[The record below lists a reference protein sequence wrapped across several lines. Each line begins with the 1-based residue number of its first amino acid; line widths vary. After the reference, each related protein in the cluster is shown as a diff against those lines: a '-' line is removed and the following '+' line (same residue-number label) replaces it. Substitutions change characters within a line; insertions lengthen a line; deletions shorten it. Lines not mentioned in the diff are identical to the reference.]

1 MGYYDDYFINDQ
13 SLLFKKINQGKLH
26 QDIRLGNNII
36 RISGIHQIFG
46 HLSIDSDD
54 FHTIEDLEFISSHL
68 WCKSKNLKSLG
79 SLKKIGGDVNLR
91 HSGIEDLG
99 MLHEVGGNLN
109 LRDSSI
115 LNLGCLKY
123 VGGNLILPKSKA
135 HLIEGQNVIV
145 NGKFK
150 FFNDLKDSI
159 VEKIKID
166 GNWAPPIFLSDIHN
180 QEISSNKRQLTGE
193 FLIKR
198 CLLASELNQ
207 YSLRNFK
214 EFSEFVDMCLSE
226 WYGSKYSFYDVLFN
240 EIATTS
246 ALNAQFTV
254 AKYDKRKSDY
264 HQIQRK
270 LSDDF
275 IKSKHPVVTKYTKKV
290 SEYKKQYSVKS
301 SLSNYWIR
309 FDEHKLGL
317 SSYTGQSKN
326 AFIFFIENELTKV
339 FKSFILEHENLFR
352 ESRGLPRI
360 GEGWI
365 SETDLY
371 YQLKKHFYKTTV
383 IHHGKPKWLG
393 RQHVDIWFSKWKI
406 GIEYQGEQHDK
417 PIDYFGGQ
425 SSFEMGMSRDL
436 RKKELFREN
445 GATLIE
451 VRPGYNIEEVIEQ
464 IKFYSPNNKTADAL
478 NSNR

>member
-13 SLLFKKINQGKLH
+13 SELFKKVTKGKVH
-26 QDIRLGNNII
+26 QDIRLGNNITQI
-36 RISGIHQIFG
+36 NAIHQIFG

-54 FHTIEDLEFISSHL
+54 FHSIEDLEFISSHL
-68 WCKSKNLKSLG
+68 WCKSKKLKSLG
-79 SLKKIGGDVNLR
+79 SLRKIGGDVNLR

-99 MLHEVGGNLN
+99 MLLEVGGHLN
-109 LRDSSI
+109 LRDTAIS
-115 LNLGCLKY
+115 NLGNLKQ

-135 HLIEGQNVIV
+135 DYIDIKNILVGGTV
-145 NGKFK
+145 KFY
-150 FFNDLKDSI
+150 NDLKDSI
-159 VEKIKID
+159 VEKIKIN
-166 GNWAPPIFLSDIHN
+166 GNWSPPIFLADIHN
-180 QEISSNKRQLTGE
+180 QEISLKKRQLTGE

-214 EFSEFVDMCLSE
+214 EFSEFVDMRLEE

-240 EIATTS
+240 EIATTTTI
-246 ALNAQFTV
+246 NAQFTV
-254 AKYDKRKSDY
+254 IKYDKRKSDY

-275 IKSKHPVVTKYTKKV
+275 IKAKHPVVLKYTKKV
-290 SEYKKQYSVKS
+290 SENKKQFSVKS
-301 SLSNYWIR
+301 PLSNYWIR

-326 AFIFFIENELTKV
+326 SFIFFIENELTKI
-339 FKSFILEHENLFR
+339 FKSFIFEHENLFR

-371 YQLKKHFYKTTV
+371 YQLKNYFSKTTV

-425 SSFEMGMSRDL
+425 SSFEMGISRDL

-451 VRPGYNIEEVIEQ
+451 VRPGYKIEEVIEQ
-464 IKFYSPNNKTADAL
+464 VKLHSQNK
-478 NSNR
+478 